1 MRYIT
6 EKEYNQKQSDE
17 LYKVREAARL
27 TLSKKKICLN
37 ALAKATGLNFN
48 TVKYYFN
55 GCKNPK
61 YKTISRINQYLN
73 GTNSL

>member
-1 MRYIT
+1 MNYIT
-6 EKEYNQKQSDE
+6 EKEYNDKQEEE
-17 LYKVREAARL
+17 LSIIKISAKNMMR
-27 TLSKKKICLN
+27 KKKICIN

-48 TVKYYFN
+48 TVRYYFN

>member
-6 EKEYNQKQSDE
+6 ENEYNQKQSDE
-17 LYKVREAARL
+17 LQNARDKARL
-27 TLSKKKICLN
+27 TMRRKKICLN

-61 YKTISRINQYLN
+61 YKTISRINHYLN
-73 GTNSL
+73 GTNNI